1 MTTIKYN
8 TLPVKSFGRVEEQGV
23 EEFCNTYTYTLNSL
37 YNQTWR
43 IKNPYLRDDVE
54 GKLQRL
60 QEELQQVT
68 EDIFRELVLQRNGV
82 NTQEL

>member
-1 MTTIKYN
+1 MTTYN

-23 EEFCNTYTYTLNSL
+23 EEFSNSYTYTLNSL

-43 IKNPYLRDDVE
+43 IKNEYLRDDVE

-60 QEELQQVT
+60 QEELKQVT
-68 EDIFRELVLQRNGV
+68 EDIFNELVLQRNGV
-82 NTQEL
+82 NTKEL

>member
-1 MTTIKYN
+1 MTTYN

-43 IKNPYLRDDVE
+43 IKNDYLRSDVE
-54 GKLQRL
+54 GKLEQL
-60 QEELQQVT
+60 QKDLQQVT
-68 EDIFRELVLQRNGV
+68 EDIFNELVLQRNGV